1 MVQSKRFKPVQRV
14 AESRERKAARSFG
27 QSQRLMHDQE
37 ARLEELRRYHEEYL
51 QRFRESSQMGM
62 SASQLQEY
70 RAFLEKLEK
79 AIEAQKKI
87 VLASR
92 QNRTSQMEN
101 WQQKHMRSQVLD
113 KVVSRYAQEDRKI
126 QESREQH
133 ELDDR
138 NQHGRGQ
145 KD

>member
-79 AIEAQKKI
+79 AIEAQK
-87 VLASR
+87 
-92 QNRTSQMEN
+92 NRTGQPAESHQPDGELAAEAYAKSGTGQGRLPLRAGGPEN
-101 WQQKHMRSQVLD
+101 TGV
-113 KVVSRYAQEDRKI
+113 A
-126 QESREQH
+126 
-133 ELDDR
+133 
-138 NQHGRGQ
+138 GAA
-145 KD
+145 